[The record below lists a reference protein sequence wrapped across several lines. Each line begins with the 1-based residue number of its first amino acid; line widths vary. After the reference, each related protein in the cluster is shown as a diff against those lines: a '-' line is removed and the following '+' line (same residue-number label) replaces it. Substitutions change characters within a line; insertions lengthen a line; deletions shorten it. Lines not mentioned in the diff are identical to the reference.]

1 MTYED
6 ILELIEDT
14 GFTVDDLPLT
24 SVNDDGEN
32 IVVDREDT
40 EDGQIVLK
48 LSTAQSNGWMRV
60 NYFWPDGTTE
70 EMYEK

>member
-14 GFTVDDLPLT
+14 GYTIDDLPLT

-32 IVVDREDT
+32 IIVDREDT

-48 LSTAQSNGWMRV
+48 LSTAQDNGWMRV

-70 EMYEK
+70 EMYER